1 MTPRHLLTR
10 LSTAIQRTVV
20 RKNKYA
26 TIPKGHMGCDQYTVL
41 VAVAVELTFVAF
53 LSTRKHTSMAARAI
67 RFNFLEELRE
77 RPQYL
82 SGLSRVRFS
91 HNLS

>member
-1 MTPRHLLTR
+1 
-10 LSTAIQRTVV
+10 
-20 RKNKYA
+20 
-26 TIPKGHMGCDQYTVL
+26 MGCDQYTVL

-67 RFNFLEELRE
+67 LFNFLEELRE

-82 SGLSRVRFS
+82 SGLSRVLFFPTTF
-91 HNLS
+91 HEIAVNHTFVTTQAKLHLCLCLLWYGMV